1 MSILKGTHS
10 GINAKLTPT
19 YIVSFGYTY
28 AGGLGENVY
37 IKKDKHIFWDDY
49 RKKFVFIF
57 EKEISEKYAIGGSSS
72 YKEQYEYTF
81 DTYPELKILE
91 QYWFS
96 EDENVVKIAYDKIV
110 KKSKRLLDD
119 LFSFATSIF
128 SKTFVSDLVSVQH
141 MSHPTANISFFNSL
155 I

>member
-28 AGGLGENVY
+28 AEGIGKNVY
-37 IKKDKHIFWDDY
+37 IKKDKHILWDDH

-57 EKEISEKYAIGGSSS
+57 EYEKKDNTALS
-72 YKEQYEYTF
+72 YKEKYEYTF

-96 EDENVVKIAYDKIV
+96 ENEYDRKSAYDYICEN
-110 KKSKRLLDD
+110 SSRLFD
-119 LFSFATSIF
+119 
-128 SKTFVSDLVSVQH
+128 
-141 MSHPTANISFFNSL
+141 FFNSTVSAFVKSFGGPDL
-155 I
+155 VDVQPMEKPTAMINYFDFGI